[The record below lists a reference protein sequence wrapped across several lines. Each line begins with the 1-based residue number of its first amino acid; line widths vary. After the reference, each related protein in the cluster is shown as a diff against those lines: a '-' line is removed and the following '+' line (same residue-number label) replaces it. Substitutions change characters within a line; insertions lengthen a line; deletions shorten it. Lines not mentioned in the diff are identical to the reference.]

1 MFVIDAPHPHP
12 TNEGIEAELAVAARL
27 PI

>member
-1 MFVIDAPHPHP
+1 MFVIDTPHPHP
-12 TNEGIEAELAVAARL
+12 TNEDIEAELAVAARL